1 MGKGLGWVTHR
12 GPCQPRTFCDSVKG
26 AEEGKGFHYL
36 QFIISTRDDGE
47 RLQKWMAMAA
57 IISNDKTTLQQ
68 PSPERETD
76 GAVAASPKINASET
90 TDLIPFKA
98 VNAATVTNPEAWSDL
113 GTACF
118 HAITLTMPTHQRED

>member
-1 MGKGLGWVTHR
+1 M
-12 GPCQPRTFCDSVKG
+12 
-26 AEEGKGFHYL
+26 
-36 QFIISTRDDGE
+36 DGNGSNHQQ
-47 RLQKWMAMAA
+47 RQNHAA
-57 IISNDKTTLQQ
+57 ATESHQ
-68 PSPERETD
+68 RETD

-118 HAITLTMPTHQRED
+118 HAITLTMPTHQWED